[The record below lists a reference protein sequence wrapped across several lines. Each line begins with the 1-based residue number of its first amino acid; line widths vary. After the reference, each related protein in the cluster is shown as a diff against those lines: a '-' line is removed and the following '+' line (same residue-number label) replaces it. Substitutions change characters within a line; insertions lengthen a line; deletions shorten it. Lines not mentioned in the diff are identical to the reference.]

1 MSGSAITTISKLLA
15 WTALL
20 ATVVVAPWLT
30 VDPINVPKLAIIA
43 VGGFMCLG
51 ALLVHRELF
60 SQKSYRPIFLFALA
74 FLVDLLLV
82 FFLAGTNPTQEFFGT
97 YGRSTGLL
105 AYISLCLLLVAA
117 VVSYSAESVER
128 IKKAFLAAG
137 VISVFYGL
145 IQAFGLDPI
154 GWANQYSPVFGF
166 LGNPNFLSSFL
177 GLTAVLALALLL
189 GCYKNPPLLFSYA
202 TYQLF
207 ALYVIYRT
215 DSQQG
220 LLVFAGGAGIIFV
233 LWIRT
238 SRLKVLAIPAYIVS
252 ALGFFM
258 VALGSLNSGPL
269 ASLLYKESVTYR
281 GDYWRA
287 GITMGLEHPIFGVGL
302 DSYGDWYRR
311 ARTIEA
317 TLRRGPEIT
326 SNAAH
331 NVVIDFF
338 ANGGFPLAVIYLS
351 LLILVLRSCYLV
363 IKRTDTYNP
372 IFVGLV
378 AVWCTYQAQS
388 IISLNQHGLAIWGWI
403 ISGLIIGYEINTR
416 DSGTNHESNVTLRK
430 GKNTHGKIKQELPPE
445 KLVGI
450 ILGAVVGAALVIPAV
465 LISSEHKSASESGS
479 YSRILDLAYKWPM
492 EPFRMAQVAIV
503 LEDNKYEK
511 ESLSVITDATKKF
524 PDDFKLWELLAKSP
538 KATKEQ
544 KIEALLQMKRLDPL
558 NPNLK

>member
-1 MSGSAITTISKLLA
+1 MVT
-15 WTALL
+15 
-20 ATVVVAPWLT
+20 PWLT

-51 ALLVHRELF
+51 AVLVHREIL
-60 SQKSYRPIFLFALA
+60 SQRSYRPIFLFALA
-74 FLVDLLLV
+74 FLIDLLLV
-82 FFLAGTNPTQEFFGT
+82 FFLAGTNPNQEFFGT

-117 VVSYSAESVER
+117 AVSYSDESVER
-128 IKKAFLAAG
+128 IKRGFLAAG
-137 VISVFYGL
+137 VISIFYGL
-145 IQAFGLDPI
+145 IQASGLDPI

-166 LGNPNFLSSFL
+166 LGNPNFQSSFL

-189 GCYKNPPLLFSYA
+189 GCFKNSPLLFGYA
-202 TYQLF
+202 IYQLF

-220 LLVFAGGAGIIFV
+220 LLVYAGGAGVIFV

-238 SRLKVLAIPAYIVS
+238 SRLKVLAIPAYVVS
-252 ALGFFM
+252 VLGFIM

-269 ASLLYKESVTYR
+269 ASLLSKESVTYR

-287 GITMGLEHPIFGVGL
+287 GITMGLDHPVFGVGL

-317 TLRRGPEIT
+317 TLRRGPEVT

-338 ANGGFPLAVIYLS
+338 ANGGFPLAIIYLS

-363 IKRTDTYNP
+363 IKRTATYNP

-388 IISLNQHGLAIWGWI
+388 IISLNQLGLAVWGWI

-416 DSGTNHESNVTLRK
+416 DSGTNHESNLTLRK
-430 GKNTHGKIKQELPPE
+430 GKTAFAKNKQELPTE

-450 ILGAVVGAALVIPAV
+450 IVGAVVGVAFVMPAV
-465 LISSEHKSASESGS
+465 LVSSEHKSVSESGS
-479 YSRILDLAYKWPM
+479 YNRILDLAYQWPM

-503 LEDNKYEK
+503 LGDNKFE
-511 ESLSVITDATKKF
+511 EEALSVITDATKKF
-524 PDDFKLWELLAKSP
+524 PNDFKLWELLTKSP
-538 KATKEQ
+538 KATEEQ
-544 KIEALLQMKRLDPL
+544 KNEALLQMKRLDPL